1 MVDTGRGQSRV
12 AIRSPLNWAVLGLLI
27 ERPSYGGELRARFE
41 RRCGDLLHMSGDSRI
56 YKVLNELEKQGMIQ
70 PIDANPVSS
79 GTERQPKRHYCVT
92 AYGRESF
99 HGYLVEEMR
108 ELRRRSQL
116 HARLLAVLADRPM
129 LALEVIDAIEDACVQ
144 EAIST
149 QLPAPVFR
157 SPTDSVLA
165 LAEDLAA
172 EEYRLAMDPNLEF
185 VRYARRLFKA
195 LAKDESPPR

>member
-1 MVDTGRGQSRV
+1 M
-12 AIRSPLNWAVLGLLI
+12 IRSPVNWVVLGLLI
-27 ERPSYGGELRARFE
+27 ERPSYGGELQARLE
-41 RRCGDLLHMSGDSRI
+41 RRFGDLLQISGDSRI
-56 YKVLNELEKQGMIQ
+56 YKVLNELERQKMIQ

-79 GTERQPKRHYCVT
+79 GTERQPKRHYCAT

-99 HGYLVEEMR
+99 QEYLVEEMR
-108 ELRRRSQL
+108 ELRRRAQL
-116 HARLLAVLADRPM
+116 RARLLAALASRPL
-129 LALEVIDAIEDACVQ
+129 LALEVIDDIEDACVQ

-149 QLPAPVFR
+149 QLPAPAFR

-195 LAKDESPPR
+195 LAKGESLPR